1 MSIQKFVKV
10 LDKAHSG
17 PVVSVKEWDTQ
28 RVPKIIKEKLEKFGL
43 KGASKTGQF
52 VNADDELADRFFQAG
67 LEVALELG
75 VLCQDTERV
84 IQITESDVQSAF
96 ERAPQ
101 KLVLGKGKDKVTM
114 RCRQP
119 EDGVK
124 PLFTAPLGIVVSEE
138 YWVPLNQGIV
148 MQKEVDIL
156 QGGSLNTVFGSP
168 LKGGTPYE
176 TLSGRLQAQLHR
188 EALWRAGRPGMPATA
203 VITSPTAYG
212 QLGGFGIPGGFAAD
226 QNIAMVLA
234 PAEMKTTYD
243 ALHKVAHSLNMGA
256 KIMSGASPMI
266 GGYAGPPEGAAV
278 AGVAWSMSQYVV
290 HLADYGGCAMMDIR
304 YNGNTNREAIWALS
318 VTMQALTRNTDLLIQ
333 SVSNQLGGPMTEM
346 LLWESAAIMSALS
359 VSGASVVI
367 GPRSAGGKY
376 SNHLSPLECRLCG
389 EVLQAAAGLGRETVN
404 EYVQEFVTRYADR
417 LRDPEVGV
425 PFAECYDLETLEPVD
440 KWRRIYEEVKKELM
454 NTGLP
459 IQSRG
464 GRPWADA

>member
-1 MSIQKFVKV
+1 MSIVQFIKV

-17 PVVSVKEWDTQ
+17 PVVSVREWDAE
-28 RVPKIIKEKLEKFGL
+28 RVPKIIKAKLEKFDL
-43 KGASKTGQF
+43 IDTSKAGQA
-52 VNADDELADRFFQAG
+52 VNTDDELADRFYNAG
-67 LEVALELG
+67 REVALELG
-75 VLCQDTERV
+75 ILCQDTERV
-84 IQITESDVQSAF
+84 IQITEGDLQSAA
-96 ERAPQ
+96 ERAP
-101 KLVLGKGKDKVTM
+101 KELRLGRGNDQVVI
-114 RCRQP
+114 RNRQP
-119 EDGVK
+119 EDGIK
-124 PLFTAPLGIVVSEE
+124 PAFTAPLGIVVSEE
-138 YWVPLNQGIV
+138 YWVPLNQGIA

-176 TLSGRLQAQLHR
+176 TVAGRLQAQMHR

-212 QLGGFGIPGGFAAD
+212 QLGGFGIPGGFSPD
-226 QNIAMVLA
+226 QNVALVLA
-234 PAEMKTTYD
+234 PSEMKTTFD

-256 KIMSGASPMI
+256 TIVSGGSPMI

-318 VTMQALTRNTDLLIQ
+318 TTMQALTRNTELLIQ

-389 EVLQAAAGLGRETVN
+389 EALRAAAGLKREAVN
-404 EYVQEFVTRYADR
+404 ELVLQLLMKYGDK
-417 LRDPEVGV
+417 LRNPDVGV
-425 PFAECYDLETLEPVD
+425 PFAECYDLKTLEPVVE
-440 KWRRIYEEVKKELM
+440 WREMYDSVKSELIDM
-454 NTGLP
+454 GLP
-459 IQSRG
+459 IK
-464 GRPWADA
+464 